1 MSVATRAKQPLKS
14 WKNQQKKGENI
25 QMEIEYLH
33 TKSMI
38 ADYLT
43 KPLIGELFYKLRDLL
58 LGYTT
63 LWGVCAIYV
72 YMGPLC
78 PITYYKK
85 WNLLST
91 RNDCKY
97 QIPSY
102 LSSRLIEIDQEWLF
116 WIFWITDR
124 SRLNRI
130 LIISCP
136 PNLVITP
143 GFKC

>member
-63 LWGVCAIYV
+63 LWEGCGI
-72 YMGPLC
+72 
-78 PITYYKK
+78 
-85 WNLLST
+85 LLSP
-91 RNDCKY
+91 RCVFQNFAGKY
-97 QIPSY
+97 FTQSISD
-102 LSSRLIEIDQEWLF
+102 SSTLY
-116 WIFWITDR
+116 
-124 SRLNRI
+124 SN
-130 LIISCP
+130 
-136 PNLVITP
+136 
-143 GFKC
+143 